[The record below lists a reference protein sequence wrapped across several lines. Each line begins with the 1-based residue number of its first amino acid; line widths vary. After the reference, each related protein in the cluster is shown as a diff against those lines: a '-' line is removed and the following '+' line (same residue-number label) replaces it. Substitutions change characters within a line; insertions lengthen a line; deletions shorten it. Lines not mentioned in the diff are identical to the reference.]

1 MAVALEPSK
10 PRRFALIAAAGASAR
25 FGGPEQ
31 KQYVLLAGK
40 PLLARTIA
48 ALNGSAVLETVFV
61 VLAGDDTLYDERVGE
76 IAGVVP
82 LRCGGRTR
90 AESVRNGLTA
100 MGDRATAEDWVL
112 VHDAARP
119 CIDVATLNRLLH
131 ELEDEPIGGLLAIPL
146 ADTLKRSETGAALRC
161 AGTEARTGLWCA
173 QTPQMFRYAILNR
186 ALRQADLSAITDE
199 AQAVEALGLKPRL
212 VQGSPANIKVTYPED
227 LELAAAILAQ
237 RQRNGA

>member
-1 MAVALEPSK
+1 MAVTSK

-25 FGGPEQ
+25 FGGPEP
-31 KQYVLLAGK
+31 KQYVLLAGR
-40 PLLARTIA
+40 PLLAHTIA
-48 ALNGSAVLETVFV
+48 ALNGSVVLEAIFV
-61 VLAGDDTLYDERVGE
+61 VLAKDDKLYEERVGE

-90 AESVRNGLTA
+90 AESVRNGLA
-100 MGDRATAEDWVL
+100 AIGDWVVAEDWVL

-146 ADTLKRSETGAALRC
+146 ADILKRSETGAGLRC
-161 AGTEARTGLWCA
+161 ADTDDQPGLWCA
-173 QTPQMFRYAILNR
+173 QSPQMFRYAILNH
-186 ALRQADLSAITDE
+186 AFRQADLAAISDE

-212 VQGSPANIKVTYPED
+212 VQGSPSNIKVTYPED
-227 LELAAAILAQ
+227 LELAAAILAG
-237 RQRNGA
+237 RRPRD